1 MLRVQVIVLDM
12 LKLLRPV
19 LTAIGRRDRSL
30 EDQLRRA
37 ATSVVLN
44 LAEGVG
50 SYAGNKKARYQTA
63 LGSLSE
69 VEMALQAA
77 IALGYVDSLDDAL
90 TQAIVDAGRML
101 ASLAKR

>member
-50 SYAGNKKARYQTA
+50 SHAGNKKARYQTA
-63 LGSLSE
+63 LGSLNE
-69 VEMALQAA
+69 VDMALQAA
-77 IALGYVDSLDDAL
+77 IALGYVDSLDGAL

-101 ASLAKR
+101 ASLASR